1 MAMAD
6 VLYLALFAVL
16 AVNGLV
22 IILAVAHAINRES

>member
-6 VLYLALFAVL
+6 VLYFTLFGVL

-22 IILAVAHAINRES
+22 IILAVAHAIRES

>member
-1 MAMAD
+1 MGD

-22 IILAVAHAINRES
+22 IVLAVAHAINRES

>member
-6 VLYLALFAVL
+6 VLYFAFFAVV

>member
-6 VLYLALFAVL
+6 VLYLALFGVL